1 MWFSHWQQRSLMP
14 SQAGAGLEFLRE
26 ATGHPPEG
34 RCWGLQAFSQ
44 SSWAAVLG
52 AGGLVSSD
60 YLGCTGTCGG
70 SIVASVRLSRP
81 QATVG
86 RSWRGLGFRRAVGR
100 LSPGRGCKVTG
111 GSRSGPLA
119 GVKIHHGTP
128 PAPASHQSYV
138 PSWKLQE
145 GFSFGNV
152 PPEPSTEVLKLCSL
166 YRRNA

>member
-1 MWFSHWQQRSLMP
+1 MP

-52 AGGLVSSD
+52 TGGLVSSG

-86 RSWRGLGFRRAVGR
+86 RSWRGLGFRRAVEGYHQAEAAR
-100 LSPGRGCKVTG
+100 SQVDHVLGPWTG
-111 GSRSGPLA
+111 
-119 GVKIHHGTP
+119 
-128 PAPASHQSYV
+128 
-138 PSWKLQE
+138 
-145 GFSFGNV
+145 
-152 PPEPSTEVLKLCSL
+152 
-166 YRRNA
+166 